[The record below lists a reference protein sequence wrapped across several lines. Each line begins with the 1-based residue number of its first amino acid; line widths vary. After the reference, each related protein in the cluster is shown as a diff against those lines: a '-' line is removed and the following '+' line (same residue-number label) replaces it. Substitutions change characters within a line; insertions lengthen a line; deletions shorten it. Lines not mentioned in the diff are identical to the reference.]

1 MFDFSV
7 GRDRFDAHP
16 RQIEVE
22 TLREFAALVLSHR
35 APSKAKAGYVCAGF
49 GGDGRRCAANA
60 LPRRW
65 LALDVD
71 GIAADVLPDWRL
83 HLSRWRGFGWP
94 TASSTPDAPR
104 ERVIIEL
111 SEHVD
116 RQQGMAI
123 GELIIGDV
131 DAEFGAAVRI
141 DPCTFRAEQP
151 CFLPVGDVRAFYLL
165 GEPLDVPR
173 WLEQAPP
180 PRPAPPPATADIAE
194 LADARMRWVVS
205 FLGEAGLLKRPLDN
219 GKGYAIV
226 CPWQRR
232 HTSADPPGSSATA
245 LLFPSE
251 GNGWHGGFRC
261 LHAHCARHTLR
272 DLVDVLRAAKKRLEV
287 AA

>member
-1 MFDFSV
+1 MSFTLSL
-7 GRDRFDAHP
+7 GRDRFDAYPQH
-16 RQIEVE
+16 IAVD

-35 APSKAKAGYVCAGF
+35 ATSKAKAGYVCAGF

-60 LPRRW
+60 QPRRW

-71 GIAADVLPDWRL
+71 GIDAEVLPDWRL

-104 ERVIIEL
+104 ERVVVEL
-111 SEHVD
+111 SEPVD
-116 RQQGMAI
+116 RHQGMAI
-123 GELIIGDV
+123 GELVIADV
-131 DAEFGAAVRI
+131 HAEFGAAVRV

-151 CFLPVGDVRAFYLL
+151 CFLPVGDVKAFYLL

-180 PRPAPPPATADIAE
+180 PRPGPPPATADVAE
-194 LADARMRWVVS
+194 LADARMRWVVGR
-205 FLGEAGLLKRPLDN
+205 LADCRLLTRPLDN

-226 CPWQRR
+226 CPWQRL

-245 LLFPSE
+245 LLFPAE

-261 LHAHCARHTLR
+261 LHSHCAHRGLR
-272 DLVDVLRAAKKRLEV
+272 DLLEVLRAATRAE
-287 AA
+287 AAA